1 MGDIAR
7 QRTSCTLT
15 PLSALL
21 CVAALVLL
29 FSLIGIFTRPPNLLA
44 AFWPANAVL
53 LGCMVRYPRLA
64 TPAGWAGGILGFFL
78 AALFTGEPLFKT
90 ILLTCG
96 NLAGIGVGYL
106 LMHRLAP
113 ADKLLRRPTS
123 LVLLLRNTLA
133 ASLAAGVVGA
143 IINPILSLGPPLYG
157 LGFWFASEL
166 VNYMTILPV
175 LLTLP
180 PHDSVPPW
188 RTLLY
193 RTEFSWTGLMPLLS
207 LVASLLLT
215 LLIEGPGSIAFP
227 VPALL
232 WCAVTYSVFAT
243 SLLTLGYSTLI
254 LIALSNGHLV
264 INHDVQTQY
273 WMFSVRIGVM
283 LIALTPLTAASIMA
297 ARNSLLREM
306 KHLAH
311 HDHLT
316 GALNRAGFWSAANEL
331 LQHLTVQRYPVA
343 ICMLDIDHF
352 KRINDR
358 HGHEEGD
365 NQLSGFAARVRD
377 QLRPG
382 TSSVA
387 WGERNSW
394 PSCPA
399 SARSRPWRWPSCC
412 EKSSRSQGK
421 KMEPS
426 PPSASRSA
434 SVSPPRERAPSIWT
448 SCSLAPIRR
457 SIWPSTMAATGWN
470 ATRLSRLP
478 PASGNLAAPEW
489 RGSCR
494 HHPASA
500 GCGAGR

>member
-193 RTEFSWTGLMPLLS
+193 RTEFSWTRLMPLLS

-382 TSSVA
+382 DLFCRLGGEEFVA
-387 WGERNSW
+387 ILPGLSEAQAMAVAERLRKIVAQPGEEKGAE
-394 PSCPA
+394 PA
-399 SARSRPWRWPSCC
+399 VCITVSIGIA
-412 EKSSRSQGK
+412 SQ
-421 KMEPS
+421 
-426 PPSASRSA
+426 
-434 SVSPPRERAPSIWT
+434 REGPFN
-448 SCSLAPIRR
+448 LDEL
-457 SIWPSTMAATGWN
+457 
-470 ATRLSRLP
+470 LSRADQALYLAKHNGRNRVERYSP
-478 PASGNLAAPEW
+478 EQASPSVGQ
-489 RGSCR
+489 SC
-494 HHPASA
+494 
-500 GCGAGR
+500 GT

>member
-193 RTEFSWTGLMPLLS
+193 RTEFSWARLMPLLS

-215 LLIEGPGSIAFP
+215 LLVEGPGSIAFP

-243 SLLTLGYSTLI
+243 SLLTLSYSTLI

-316 GALNRAGFWSAANEL
+316 SALNRAGFWSAANEL

-365 NQLSGFAARVRD
+365 NQLSNFAARVRD

-382 TSSVA
+382 DLFCRLGGEEFVA
-387 WGERNSW
+387 
-394 PSCPA
+394 
-399 SARSRPWRWPSCC
+399 
-412 EKSSRSQGK
+412 
-421 KMEPS
+421 
-426 PPSASRSA
+426 
-434 SVSPPRERAPSIWT
+434 
-448 SCSLAPIRR
+448 
-457 SIWPSTMAATGWN
+457 IWPGLSEEQAMAVAERLRKIVAQPGEEKGTEPAVCITVSIGIASQREGPFN
-470 ATRLSRLP
+470 LDELLSRADQALYLAKHNGRNRVERYSAEQ
-478 PASGNLAAPEW
+478 ASSSIGQ
-489 RGSCR
+489 S
-494 HHPASA
+494 
-500 GCGAGR
+500 CGA